1 MERFPLVLALAGAT
15 VVTPLLAAR
24 VATPAAFGRHGLLLA
39 QDSKFP
45 DASGKAT
52 FLKLCSECHG
62 PESAVAQFKTRDEW
76 SKTLDDMAAN
86 GAQGTD
92 EEWNQVL
99 DYLDKYFSL
108 ILINKAD
115 AKQLAGALDVPQETA
130 EAVVTYRGEH
140 GRFVS
145 IDDLKKVPGLDPA
158 RLEARKDRFV
168 F

>member
-1 MERFPLVLALAGAT
+1 MIYHRQMQRWLLILAVVGTTLTRAVLPAQAPAT
-15 VVTPLLAAR
+15 
-24 VATPAAFGRHGLLLA
+24 
-39 QDSKFP
+39 DSKFP
-45 DASGKAT
+45 ESPGKPA

-76 SKTLDDMAAN
+76 SKTLDDMASN

-99 DYLDKYFSL
+99 DYLDKHFSL

-115 AKQLAGALDVPQETA
+115 AKQLAAALDVPQETA
-130 EAVVTYRGEH
+130 EVVVKYRGEH
-140 GRFVS
+140 GRFAS
-145 IDDLKKVPGLDPA
+145 LDDLKNVPGLDA
-158 RLEARKDRFV
+158 TKLEARKDRFV